1 MKKTLSGAEIRK
13 KVRYGLAGVFALL
26 VACTIYIF
34 PAYANRVIDSVNG
47 SIALGLPR
55 IPEKSFS
62 LGLDLQGGAQLVYQA
77 DVTTIPEADQPDAVQ
92 GVRDVIER
100 RVNAFGIS
108 ESNVQTTKV
117 GDAYRI
123 LVELPGVQDV
133 REAITQIGETPILDF
148 REPNNEP
155 ERDLT
160 PEEEKDLADFNA
172 EKFALANQV
181 LARAKKGEDFTALAK
196 QFSDDTQTKDKGG
209 NIGYINSRTTY
220 ENVYEWTKNAK
231 EGAVS
236 QTLVTT
242 PVGLHILKRGGER
255 DGDTVVQASH
265 ILICYLGAKN
275 CNEPKYTKDE
285 AKAKAEELFKEAN
298 AQNFADLA
306 KANSTEPNAE
316 VTGGDL
322 GFVSKGSTVE
332 AFDKALFAA
341 KAGEIIGPVE
351 TEFGYHVVYKVSEGP
366 EKEYELSHI
375 FFDTKTKED
384 IVPPSNGWKP
394 TKLSGSQLKRAEVVT
409 DQQTGSVMVSLQFD
423 DEGRQ
428 LFKEITE
435 RNLGK
440 QVGIFL
446 DNQPISAPV
455 VQTIIGDGRAVIQGN
470 FTYTEARLLAQQLN
484 AGALPVPV
492 NLVSQEQVGAT
503 LGLDSL
509 HQSMKAGIVALILI
523 GIFMVLYYRLP
534 GIIATV
540 TLSFYVLLTLAI
552 FKLFGVTLTLAGMAG
567 LILSMGMAV
576 DANILIFERL
586 KEELRA
592 GKTLQTAVEEGF
604 LRAWNAIRD
613 GNVSTIFTCLVLLW
627 FGTSF
632 VKGFVITLLIGIF
645 VNMFS
650 AITVT
655 RVVLRFI
662 TPWFNTYGNRFFLGG
677 KKPTPPTLQ

>member
-1 MKKTLSGAEIRK
+1 MKKTLSAAEIRS
-13 KVRYGLAGVFALL
+13 KVRYGLVGVFILL
-26 VACTIYIF
+26 IACIIYIF
-34 PAYANRVIDSVNG
+34 PAYANRVIDGVNN

-77 DVTTIPEADQPDAVQ
+77 DITSIPVADQPDAVE

-100 RVNAFGIS
+100 RVNAFGIA
-108 ESNVQTTKV
+108 ESNVQTAKV

-148 REPNNEP
+148 REPSNEP
-155 ERDLT
+155 ERELT
-160 PEEEKDLADFNA
+160 ADEEKQLADGNA
-172 EKFALANQV
+172 AKKKQAEEI
-181 LARAKKGEDFTALAK
+181 LARAKKGENFADLAK
-196 QFSDDTQTKDKGG
+196 QYSDDAQTKDTGG
-209 NIGYINSRTTY
+209 NLGYVNGRTIY
-220 ENVYEWTKNAK
+220 ENVFEWAKNAK
-231 EGAVS
+231 EGTVS
-236 QTLVTT
+236 QTLITT
-242 PVGLHILKRGGER
+242 PAGLHILKRGGER
-255 DGDTVVQASH
+255 DGEVVVGARH
-265 ILICYLGAKN
+265 ILICYLGANN
-275 CNEPKYTKDE
+275 CNEPKYTKEE

-298 AQNFADLA
+298 AQNFATLA
-306 KANSTEPNAE
+306 KENSTEPGADQ
-316 VTGGDL
+316 TGGDL
-322 GFVSKGSTVE
+322 GFLTKGGTVE
-332 AFDKALFAA
+332 AFDKALFSA

-351 TEFGYHVVYKVSEGP
+351 TEFGYHVIYKMSEGP

-384 IVPPSNGWKP
+384 IVPPSNGWKT
-394 TKLSGSQLKRAEVVT
+394 TKLSGSQLKRAEVVS
-409 DQQTGSVMVSLQFD
+409 DQQTGSVMVSLQFN

-435 RNLGK
+435 RNIGK

-470 FTYTEARLLAQQLN
+470 FTYAEARLLTQQLN

-492 NLVSQEQVGAT
+492 NLVSQQQIGAT

-509 HQSMKAGIVALILI
+509 NQSMRAGIVALILI

-534 GIIATV
+534 GVIATIA
-540 TLSFYVLLTLAI
+540 LSFYVMLTLAI
-552 FKLFGVTLTLAGMAG
+552 FKLFGVTITLAGMAG

-586 KEELRA
+586 KEELLA
-592 GKTLQTAVEEGF
+592 GKTLQQAVEEGF

-632 VKGFVITLLIGIF
+632 VKGFVFTLLIGIF

-655 RVVLRFI
+655 RVILRFI
-662 TPWFNTYGNRFFLGG
+662 TPWFSTYGNRLFLGG
-677 KKPTPPTLQ
+677 KKPTPPSIQ